1 MISENEFFK
10 LFKNKR
16 KQNIE
21 QFIKT
26 YKVKTSNDTYN
37 LENYIQIKNIDIEDI
52 KHIKDFIENKEVYL
66 KGFYNTSL
74 KIPDNLSITE
84 SPMKNKEYNNNI
96 NINYKNVI
104 RNLHFNEI
112 LKNTK
117 SGFTS
122 MRSYLVALLDLFNN
136 KIIDY
141 KLLTPSALFYI
152 RKKRFGGVLSS
163 YYFRASILSPYLI
176 YSLNKT
182 LLKGTVVFTPTLG
195 WTSYLYGLLESRMV
209 TEYVGTDVIKSVC
222 EKTKEFA
229 KNYPYIKT
237 KIYNKPSE
245 SLIKNKSFI
254 SSYREHFDLVFFSPP
269 YYKLELYEG
278 ENQSTEQYKSYDE
291 WLSKYWE
298 ETIKLCEIV
307 LKKGGKLCYIISG
320 YGKEEKSE
328 FDLIKDMNKIT
339 RKYFKFK
346 SMQNMDNKNVNV
358 LRQNQT
364 NEQIVLY
371 YKNT

>member
-10 LFKNKR
+10 LFKKKR
-16 KQNIE
+16 KQSIE

-26 YKVKTSNDTYN
+26 YKVNTSNDTYN

-74 KIPDNLSITE
+74 KLPDNLTITE

-96 NINYKNVI
+96 KINYKNVI
-104 RNLHFNEI
+104 RNLHFFEI

-117 SGFTS
+117 SGFSS
-122 MRSYLVALLDLFNN
+122 MKSYLVALLNLFND

-152 RKKRFGGVLSS
+152 RKNRFGGVLSS

-209 TEYVGTDVIKSVC
+209 IEYVGTDVIKSVC

-254 SSYREHFDLVFFSPP
+254 SNYREHFDLVFFSPP
-269 YYKLELYEG
+269 YYKLELYQG

-320 YGKEEKSE
+320 YGKKEKSE
-328 FDLIKDMNKIT
+328 YDLISDMNKIT

-358 LRQNQT
+358 LRQNPT
-364 NEQIVLY
+364 NEKIVLF